1 MNSVLHK
8 SAEKVVRKPR
18 VAFVMS
24 FCSHYT
30 EGLFAILA
38 KRLDVR
44 FYFYSRG
51 HEWYWQR
58 EHGIRSGDF
67 PHEYLSGFQVGNR
80 RFTPTLPWKL
90 FRHPADVILS
100 SIDGRFSLPMAYLAA
115 RMKRVPFLLWTG
127 VWYRIET
134 PFHRAMFPLVRFV
147 YRHADA
153 VIVYGEHVKHYLISE
168 GVSPERIFVA
178 AQAVDNSFYSRAV
191 TEREKETLRAKLAI
205 SAKHKVVLYLGRLE
219 KVKGV
224 QYLIEAF
231 AANKQ
236 EETIL
241 VIAGEGSE
249 RPVLEE
255 MVRNRQIQHRVRFGG
270 YIPVENTLP
279 YYAIASV
286 LVLPSVNLPQGKE
299 TWGLVVNEAFNQRVP
314 VIATEAVG
322 AVAGGLV
329 RDGVN
334 GMVVA
339 ERNEHALAEAIKRML
354 DDPDMRERMG
364 VEARRSIEGWDH
376 VRCAE
381 DFCRAILS
389 VMPRRNQWL
398 AAKPQPSQELSAH
411 SRE

>member
-8 SAEKVVRKPR
+8 SAEKAVRKPR
-18 VAFVMS
+18 VAFVQT

-44 FYFYSRG
+44 FYFYSQG

-67 PHEYLSGFQVGNR
+67 PHEYLSGFRVGNTR
-80 RFTPTLPWKL
+80 ITPTLPWKL
-90 FRHPADVILS
+90 FQHPADVILS
-100 SIDGRFSLPMAYLAA
+100 CVDGRFSLPMACLAA
-115 RMKRVPFLLWTG
+115 RTKRVPFLLWTG
-127 VWYRIET
+127 LWFRVET
-134 PFHRAMFPLVRFV
+134 HFHRAVFPLVRFV
-147 YRHADA
+147 YRHADG
-153 VIVYGEHVKHYLISE
+153 VIVYGEHVKQYLISE

-178 AQAVDNSFYSRAV
+178 PMAVDNSFYSRAV
-191 TEREKETLRAKLAI
+191 TDREKETLRAKLAI
-205 SAKHKVVLYLGRLE
+205 SMKQKVVLYLGRLE
-219 KVKGV
+219 KVKGI
-224 QYLIEAF
+224 QYLIEAL

-236 EETIL
+236 EGTIL

-255 MVRNRQIQHRVRFGG
+255 MVRNRQIQHCVRFAG
-270 YIPVENTLP
+270 YTPVENTLP

-286 LVLPSVNLPQGKE
+286 LVLPSVTLPQGKE
-299 TWGLVVNEAFNQRVP
+299 TWGLVVNEAFNQGVP

-329 RDGVN
+329 QDGVN

-339 ERNEHALAEAIKRML
+339 ERNVHALAGAIKRIL
-354 DDPDMRERMG
+354 DDPDVRERMG
-364 VEARRSIEGWDH
+364 KEARRSIEGWDH

-381 DFCRAILS
+381 GFCRGILS
-389 VMPRRNQWL
+389 VMQRRN
-398 AAKPQPSQELSAH
+398 P
-411 SRE
+411 

>member
-1 MNSVLHK
+1 MNSVPHK
-8 SAEKVVRKPR
+8 SAEKVVRRPR
-18 VAFVMS
+18 VAFVQP

-38 KRLDVR
+38 KRLDVH
-44 FYFYSRG
+44 FYFYSQG
-51 HEWYWQR
+51 HEWFWQR

-67 PHEYLSGFQVGNR
+67 PHEYLSGFHVGTR

-90 FRHPADVILS
+90 FRHLADVILS
-100 SIDGRFSLPMAYLAA
+100 SIDGRFSLPTAYLAA

-127 VWYRIET
+127 LWFRIET

-147 YRHADA
+147 YRHADG
-153 VIVYGEHVKHYLISE
+153 VIVYGEHVKQYLITE
-168 GVSPERIFVA
+168 GVSPDRIFVA
-178 AQAVDNSFYSRAV
+178 AQSVDNSFYSRAV
-191 TEREKETLRAKLAI
+191 TDAEKEKLRAKLAI
-205 SAKHKVVLYLGRLE
+205 GAKQKVVLYLGRLE

-224 QYLIEAF
+224 EYLIEAF
-231 AANKQ
+231 AINKQ

-241 VIAGEGSE
+241 VIVGEGSE
-249 RPVLEE
+249 RPILEE
-255 MVRNRQIQHRVRFGG
+255 AVRNRQIQHRVRFAG
-270 YIPVENTLP
+270 YTPVENTVP

-286 LVLPSVNLPQGKE
+286 LVLPSVNLPQGRE
-299 TWGLVVNEAFNQRVP
+299 TWGLVVNEAFNQGVP

-322 AVAGGLV
+322 AAAGGLV

-339 ERNEHALAEAIKRML
+339 ERNVYALAEAIKRIL
-354 DDPDMRERMG
+354 DDPEMRERMG

-381 DFCRAILS
+381 GFCRAILS
-389 VMPRRNQWL
+389 VMQRRNQWL
-398 AAKPQPSQELSAH
+398 AAKLPPSQELPAH